1 MVMQMVF
8 PGSVLQLSACDAL
21 AHIYASKDG
30 EGTHLF
36 ETTVCTEAPS
46 LHCLAFLGA
55 AVFILVCMISVIQN
69 VGMHR

>member
-21 AHIYASKDG
+21 AHFYASEDG
-30 EGTHLF
+30 VGTHLS
-36 ETTVCTEAPS
+36 EITVCTEAPS
-46 LHCLAFLGA
+46 PHCLTFPGA
-55 AVFILVCMISVIQN
+55 AVFILVCMIPVIQN